1 MLENLSFRGGLGDA
15 VQAKGRILLVN
26 YWLTYQLLK
35 GSAAR
40 FEPMEEYSR
49 SRTASAED
57 AAEGEGE
64 GTLKKRSSLKKM
76 SSIQRVV
83 RRASDLVSRVRT
95 ASAASSEDRGGEL
108 EAPEPPAAAA

>member
-1 MLENLSFRGGLGDA
+1 
-15 VQAKGRILLVN
+15 
-26 YWLTYQLLK
+26 
-35 GSAAR
+35 
-40 FEPMEEYSR
+40 MEEYSR

-95 ASAASSEDRGGEL
+95 ASAASSEASEDRGGEP